1 MPSITP
7 PMNPRST
14 ALEHAIH
21 YTTDE
26 STIYRTRSEHAIHY
40 TTDAILINLK
50 ILCTTNIKQDN
61 LTLNGIKCF
70 ILFLG
75 GHIIIAMREEYLY
88 KTGFDGVFEPLMKQ
102 LENEKIWKMLSR
114 KQLTSF
120 AFGLSGI
127 LYVFQKS

>member
-1 MPSITP
+1 M
-7 PMNPRST
+7 
-14 ALEHAIH
+14 LEL
-21 YTTDE
+21 
-26 STIYRTRSEHAIHY
+26 
-40 TTDAILINLK
+40 ILINVE
-50 ILCTTNIKQDN
+50 IYSTTNIKQDN
-61 LTLNGIKCF
+61 LTLNDIFCC

-114 KQLTSF
+114 KKLTSY